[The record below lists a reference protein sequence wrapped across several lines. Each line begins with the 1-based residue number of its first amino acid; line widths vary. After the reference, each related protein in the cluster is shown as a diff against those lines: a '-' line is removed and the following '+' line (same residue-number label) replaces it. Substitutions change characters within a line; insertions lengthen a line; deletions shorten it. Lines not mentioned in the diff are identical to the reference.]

1 MKKYLA
7 LAAAITF
14 SGLFIAC
21 GKVKES
27 NKSHDNIIVKPREKV
42 EADTAVHKMN
52 EIDVTID
59 TIKWMG
65 STYKARVHRY
75 TNDSLSVATDET
87 GKKYRNNLIK
97 MVITRKDG
105 SVFFEKVFNK
115 TLFENFLDE
124 DYLKQNVLLGLV
136 FNGTDSDNLH
146 FLGSVGRPDILTE
159 EFVPFNVYITKMGDV
174 KVEKAT
180 LENLEGYKVFEEE
193 EVNDSDQESGV

>member
-7 LAAAITF
+7 LAAVFAF

-21 GKVKES
+21 ETKKETS
-27 NKSHDNIIVKPREKV
+27 KQHSNIIVKPRVKV
-42 EADTAVHKMN
+42 EPDTIVHKMN
-52 EIDVTID
+52 EIDVTTD

-75 TNDSLSVATDET
+75 TNDSISIATDET
-87 GKKYRNNLIK
+87 GKQYRNNLIK
-97 MVITRKDG
+97 MVITRNDG
-105 SVFFEKVFNK
+105 SVFFEKVFSK
-115 TLFENFLDE
+115 ATFESFLDE

-159 EFVPFNVYITKMGDV
+159 EFVPFNVYITKMGEV
-174 KVEKAT
+174 RVEKAN
-180 LENLEGYKVFEEE
+180 LENLDGYKVFEDE
-193 EVNDSDQESGV
+193 NDEGV

>member
-7 LAAAITF
+7 LAAVFAF

-21 GKVKES
+21 EKKKETS
-27 NKSHDNIIVKPREKV
+27 KQHSNIIVKPRVKV
-42 EADTAVHKMN
+42 EPDTIVHKMN
-52 EIDVTID
+52 EIDVTTD

-75 TNDSLSVATDET
+75 SNDSLSIATDET
-87 GKKYRNNLIK
+87 GKQYRNNLIK

-105 SVFFEKVFNK
+105 SVFFEKVFSK
-115 TLFENFLDE
+115 ATFESFLDE

-159 EFVPFNVYITKMGDV
+159 EFVPFNVYITKMGEV
-174 KVEKAT
+174 RVEKAN
-180 LENLEGYKVFEEE
+180 LENLDGYKVFEDE
-193 EVNDSDQESGV
+193 NDEGV